1 MAIILQAY
9 HTLILRN
16 YREDFGMEFA
26 HLNKQVQQSVPSNTL
41 LEAIVD
47 EATAIAFYTY
57 LLEHANTPLQKT
69 YIEHALKDE
78 RKHLALFSQIY
89 QKQTGHAPNYKI
101 QPVPETSL
109 RDGFLQALNSE
120 LGAQE
125 FYRKIYFSSS
135 QPDVRSGFYLAM
147 LDEIEHAIRFS
158 TLLSLSS

>member
-1 MAIILQAY
+1 M
-9 HTLILRN
+9 
-16 YREDFGMEFA
+16 DFA
-26 HLNKQVQQSVPSNTL
+26 HLNNKFAQSPSPETL

-57 LLEHANTPLQKT
+57 LFDHAVTPLQKT
-69 YIEHALKDE
+69 YIEHALMDE
-78 RKHLALFSQIY
+78 KKHLALFTQIY
-89 QKQTGHAPNYKI
+89 QKQTGHAPVYKL
-101 QPVPETSL
+101 QPIPETSL

-125 FYRKIYFSSS
+125 FYRKIYYTSV
-135 QPDVRSGFYLAM
+135 QPDVRSAFYLAM

>member
-1 MAIILQAY
+1 M
-9 HTLILRN
+9 
-16 YREDFGMEFA
+16 DFV
-26 HLNKQVQQSVPSNTL
+26 HLSEKTTKNPSPETL

-47 EATAIAFYTY
+47 EATAIEFYAY
-57 LLEHANTPLQKT
+57 LFEHAVTPLQKT

-78 RKHLALFSQIY
+78 RKHLALFTQIY

-101 QPVPETSL
+101 QAIPDTNL
-109 RDGFLQALNSE
+109 RDGFLKALNSE

-125 FYRKIYFSSS
+125 FYRKIYFSSTH
-135 QPDVRSGFYLAM
+135 PDVRSAFYLAM